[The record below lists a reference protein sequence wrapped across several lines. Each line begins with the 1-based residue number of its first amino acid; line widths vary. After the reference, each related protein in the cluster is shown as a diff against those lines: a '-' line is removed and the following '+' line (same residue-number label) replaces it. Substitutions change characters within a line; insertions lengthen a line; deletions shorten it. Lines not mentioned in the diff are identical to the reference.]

1 MCPAAKRPVHAREE
15 PVLSRV
21 LPVHEETA
29 HLQPRLHQQGC
40 AGEDGEHGEGDN
52 TSQKSNT
59 ELTVPETVC
68 ACLC

>member
-1 MCPAAKRPVHAREE
+1 MRYSGASSQRDQNATADREVCAAAKRPVHAREE

-40 AGEDGEHGEGDN
+40 AGEDGE
-52 TSQKSNT
+52 
-59 ELTVPETVC
+59 
-68 ACLC
+68 